1 MRYAYDHKQ
10 HTIVFSMNLGER
22 GKRDRDIKSR
32 TDLFTD
38 SPNRLIASIW
48 SIRFSWP
55 AFDFNYRFWLFEFF
69 FSVSLKNVVDYF
81 TRRCDI
87 ERATESNFR
96 WKFVF
101 VGNFALSESLLCF
114 FLNSKYT
121 FVKIQIELK
130 LCLCMRVC
138 ALCSECGCVIF
149 VISYVQ
155 KALSIKQS
163 VGCYWYQWKIFLQF
177 NLNWICSSKALF
189 IVYYP
194 LWKWSDFEVE
204 RCPQNNRLHVD
215 LFTKSVDYFETI
227 LTSEAT
233 TFHKGL
239 IRNFTFQYVIL
250 HFNQLIQSFTNIQN
264 ALFGF
269 WKWFFY
275 RNSGKSQKCA
285 YDFF

>member
-1 MRYAYDHKQ
+1 ML
-10 HTIVFSMNLGER
+10 VF
-22 GKRDRDIKSR
+22 DRSVSVDQ
-32 TDLFTD
+32 
-38 SPNRLIASIW
+38 RLISITV
-48 SIRFSWP
+48 
-55 AFDFNYRFWLFEFF
+55 FDFSNFF

-87 ERATESNFR
+87 ERTTESNFR

-101 VGNFALSESLLCF
+101 VGNFALSESLLSF

-189 IVYYP
+189 IVYAP

-204 RCPQNNRLHVD
+204 RCPQNNRLN
-215 LFTKSVDYFETI
+215 VDYFETI

-233 TFHKGL
+233 TFHKGF
-239 IRNFTFQYVIL
+239 IRNFTFQSTRSIFHKHTKRIIWFLKMV
-250 HFNQLIQSFTNIQN
+250 
-264 ALFGF
+264 
-269 WKWFFY
+269 FFY
-275 RNSGKSQKCA
+275 RNSGKTQKCA